1 MNNKGLDYTALIITI
16 VGAVIWGMIGLFN
29 WNVVSVLFGSG
40 SWIGRI
46 IYVIV
51 GISGLYTLS
60 FFGRISEKSEI

>member
-1 MNNKGLDYTALIITI
+1 MNSRGLDYVALVLTI

-29 WNVVSVLFGSG
+29 WNIVSVIFGSG

-51 GISGLYTLS
+51 GVAGLYTLS
-60 FFGRISEKSEI
+60 FFGRITDKNEI

>member
-1 MNNKGLDYTALIITI
+1 MNSRGLDYVALVLTI

-29 WNVVSVLFGSG
+29 WNIVSVIFGSG

-51 GISGLYTLS
+51 GVAGLYTLS
-60 FFGRISEKSEI
+60 FFGRISDKNEI